1 MEADLFMASDVISSC
16 ISRNISV
23 CKQTAQNDFSFPIC
37 FRNFSIVRFSCYVRL
52 TRFNYSFH
60 FSQHY
65 LTQFYTKRSISIHF
79 YNIAL
84 VRRAF

>member
-1 MEADLFMASDVISSC
+1 MEADLFMAIDVISSC

-23 CKQTAQNDFSFPIC
+23 CKRTAQNDFSCPIC
-37 FRNFSIVRFSCYVRL
+37 FRNFSIVLFSCHVRL
-52 TRFNYSFH
+52 TRLKYSFH

-65 LTQFYTKRSISIHF
+65 LTPFYMKRSISIYF